1 MEWLAVVSARKFI
14 KPDKITIY
22 TDGQQ
27 DSCWWRR
34 IAPYI
39 DHQIILSMPG
49 TSVLNGVKI
58 EILSH
63 MSDFLRFL
71 ILYHNGGIYMD
82 TDVLILKSFD
92 PLLQHQMVASE
103 ECGSHVGTAVMM
115 SQKHSCVMCRFA
127 HLSCEMFNGGWATH
141 AVQALTVFMKNLDK
155 EKEGVLVLPLKKGC
169 LPLCWDGP
177 GVERLYRT
185 DAKDLRDYNIS
196 ELYSV
201 HLYRHF
207 RTDLLLKTV
216 NNYKWI
222 QTSKSL
228 AANAVRGTLPHN
240 FSIEHLDENAC
251 IALPEY

>member
-1 MEWLAVVSARKFI
+1 
-14 KPDKITIY
+14 
-22 TDGQQ
+22 
-27 DSCWWRR
+27 
-34 IAPYI
+34 
-39 DHQIILSMPG
+39 
-49 TSVLNGVKI
+49 
-58 EILSH
+58 
-63 MSDFLRFL
+63 
-71 ILYHNGGIYMD
+71 
-82 TDVLILKSFD
+82 
-92 PLLQHQMVASE
+92 MVA
-103 ECGSHVGTAVMM
+103 G
-115 SQKHSCVMCRFA
+115 
-127 HLSCEMFNGGWATH
+127 ATH

-228 AANAVRGTLPHN
+228 AASAVRGTLPPN